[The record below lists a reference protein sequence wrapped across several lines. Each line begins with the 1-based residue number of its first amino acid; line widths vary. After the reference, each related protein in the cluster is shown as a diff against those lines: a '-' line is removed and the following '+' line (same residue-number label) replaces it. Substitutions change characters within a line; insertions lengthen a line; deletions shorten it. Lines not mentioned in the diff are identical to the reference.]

1 MDLTLF
7 FSPVPEETFK
17 GISATGSFF
26 KNIRVYDE
34 KIPDY
39 RSANIA
45 IIGVPEERG
54 TDSNHGCAG
63 AADVIR
69 KKLYQLKK
77 GSASVQVVDLGNL
90 RPGMD
95 LEETYTRLSEVCRLL
110 LENNT
115 LPLILGGT
123 HDLDIGQ
130 YRSYQDLN
138 KLISFLNVDA
148 FLDLEEGYEFPL
160 NNQHINKVLMHDP
173 NYLFS
178 YTHLA
183 HQSYLVD
190 PGLSAVLEKLFF
202 EAYRL
207 GTMRTNLQEMEP
219 AIRSADMLSF
229 DITAIRSSD
238 APGNQRAQPFGLTG
252 EEACQLC
259 WYAGMNEKLSSAGFY
274 EYNPSLDD
282 EQLKTA
288 AVVAT
293 MVWYFIEG
301 YGFRKNEQDFRSNDF
316 LKFTVA
322 MPVEQE
328 SITFFKSKVTD
339 RWWMEIPGVKRASL
353 VPCTYSDYETATKGE
368 VPERYIGAVS
378 RMI

>member
-7 FSPVPEETFK
+7 FSPVPEESFK

>member
-7 FSPVPEETFK
+7 FSPVPEEIFK
-17 GISATGSFF
+17 VTSASGSLL
-26 KNIRVYDE
+26 KHIKVYGE

-39 RSANIA
+39 RNAQLA

-54 TDSNHGCAG
+54 TDNNAGCAG
-63 AADVIR
+63 AADAIR
-69 KKLYQLKK
+69 KKLYPLKK
-77 GSASVQVVDLGNL
+77 GTGIAQVIDLGNL
-90 RPGMD
+90 KPGMD
-95 LEETYTRLSEVCRLL
+95 LDETYTRLSEVCRLL
-110 LENNT
+110 LENNV
-115 LPLILGGT
+115 LPVILGGS

-130 YRSYQDLN
+130 YRAYQDMN

-160 NNQHINKVLMHDP
+160 SRQHINKVLMHDP

-183 HQSYLVD
+183 HQTYLVD
-190 PGLSAVLEKLFF
+190 AGLTAVLEKLFF

-207 GTMRTNLQEMEP
+207 GTMRTNMQEMEP
-219 AIRSADMLSF
+219 AVRSADLISF

-238 APGNQRAQPFGLTG
+238 APGNSQAQPFGLTA

-282 EQLKTA
+282 EQMKTA
-288 AVVAT
+288 SVVAT
-293 MVWYFIEG
+293 MVWYFIEAVG
-301 YGFRKNEQDFRSNDF
+301 HRKNEQDFKSNDF

-322 MPVEQE
+322 MPVEHE
-328 SITFFKSKVTD
+328 HITFFKSKVTD
-339 RWWMEIPGVKRASL
+339 RWWMEVPGNKRSTV

-368 VPERYIGAVS
+368 VPERYIGTLS